1 LWRWERRLKGRLV
14 LARLRCEGMAT
25 GAQVAEHGCSSLMS
39 QSMTMRLQG
48 GDAGE
53 SRWPYFPRKVM
64 LPLRSVG
71 PEGVRRRMVIGQ
83 RSHGH
88 RPSRWRPWPRR
99 SCDLP
104 CTLARSHPP
113 ACYRHESQAHLG
125 RGERHDEPGEQRPQ
139 AQGRGRRPPAA
150 GEAQPLHLHCLVP
163 STRPPPMAMAM
174 AMTTPH

>member
-1 LWRWERRLKGRLV
+1 
-14 LARLRCEGMAT
+14 
-25 GAQVAEHGCSSLMS
+25 
-39 QSMTMRLQG
+39 
-48 GDAGE
+48 
-53 SRWPYFPRKVM
+53 M

-150 GEAQPLHLHCLVP
+150 GEAQPLHFHCLVP
-163 STRPPPMAMAM
+163 STCPPPMAMAM
-174 AMTTPH
+174 NMTMTTTALPTDDGPAMNASAARSSATARRPASAAATSALSACTRQTAATTSRSPSMRPRTHATRHG